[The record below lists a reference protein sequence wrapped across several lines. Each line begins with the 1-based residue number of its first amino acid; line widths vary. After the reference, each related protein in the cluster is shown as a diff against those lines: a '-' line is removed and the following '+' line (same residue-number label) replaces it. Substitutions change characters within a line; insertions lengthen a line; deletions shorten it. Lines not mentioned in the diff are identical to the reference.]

1 MPWFEQMQASYYL
14 FSFSETCRLEEKKN
28 KTKQNRKRKE
38 PLNFPPLLQTPAGQG
53 HSTWLEMC

>member
-1 MPWFEQMQASYYL
+1 MPCFEHMQASYYL
-14 FSFSETCRLEEKKN
+14 FSFSETCRLEEKKQN
-28 KTKQNRKRKE
+28 KTEKRNE